1 MADFPVLLQVQDRLC
16 VVVGG
21 GPVGIRKARG
31 LLNCGARVR
40 LISPR
45 PLPDDGLLSGAE
57 IVFRDYRAADLE
69 GAFLVFAATDDP
81 AVNAEIGTE
90 ARSRGALVNRAD
102 AGEGSD
108 FTLPATVRRGDL
120 TLAVSTAGRSPALA
134 ALVGERMAESFGPE
148 WATVLEIAAALRQK
162 RLTLQ
167 EKTEYNRD
175 ILHRLLAG
183 DLLALIAEGDVAPID
198 CLLESLFG
206 EGLTL
211 EHLGVRLPK
220 GMK

>member
-40 LISPR
+40 LISSR
-45 PLPDDGLLSGAE
+45 SLPDDGRLSGAE
-57 IVFRDYRAADLE
+57 IVIRDYRAADLE

-134 ALVGERMAESFGPE
+134 ALAGERLAESFVPE
-148 WATVLEIAAALRQK
+148 WATLLEIAAALRQK

-183 DLLALIAEGDVAPID
+183 NLLALIAEGDVAPID
-198 CLLESLFG
+198 CLLESLCG

-220 GMK
+220 GTK